1 MRDNQNLFKNQLCLS
16 TSLKINQKKD
26 DFTKWIFILII
37 VMLPFNVARSL
48 PSFARQTSMS
58 CTACH
63 SSFPELNSFGRQ
75 FKANGYTLTAMS
87 TINDQGD
94 TLKPRTR
101 LNLLNTLP
109 LSVMAQT
116 SFTNIAKD
124 VPGQQ
129 NNSGA
134 FPQQLSLFFAGQ
146 ITPHIGAFV
155 QMTYAD
161 GTFGMD
167 NADIRYANT
176 TNIGSKSL
184 LYGVTLNN
192 NPTSQ
197 DLWNTSPAWRFPY
210 ASSSAAPSPTK
221 ATMVEQLGG
230 QVAGLGAYAL
240 YNDLIFA
247 EFSAYHTAQT
257 SGHNPPDTT
266 DTQVIKLFAPYWR
279 VALQHQWDKN
289 YFELGTFG
297 MASTNYQQGISGDLD
312 KFTDIGFDL
321 QYERT
326 MSIGTFSFHT
336 SLINETEVRNNSA
349 ELNYNFK
356 SLKVDGNLYLKNGLG
371 ATLGYFNT
379 SGSKD
384 IVNFPNGMNQPNS
397 SGFIAQLEYLPWY
410 NVKFAAQYVAYS
422 KFDGS
427 STNYDGSGRN
437 AADNN
442 TIYLLAWL
450 SF

>member
-1 MRDNQNLFKNQLCLS
+1 MKNKQNWFRSYSSLV
-16 TSLKINQKKD
+16 TSLKINQQKKD
-26 DFTKWIFILII
+26 LTKWIFIVII
-37 VMLPFNVARSL
+37 VLLPFSVAKPL
-48 PSFARQTSMS
+48 PSFSRQTLMS

-63 SSFPELNSFGRQ
+63 VSFPELNSFGRQ
-75 FKANGYTLTAMS
+75 FKANGYTLTAAS

-101 LNLLNTLP
+101 LNLLNNLP
-109 LSVMAQT
+109 LSIMVQT

-124 VPGQQ
+124 VPGHQ

-146 ITPHIGAFV
+146 ITPHIGSFI
-155 QMTYAD
+155 QMTYAN
-161 GTFGMD
+161 GSFGMD

-197 DLWNTSPAWRFPY
+197 DLWNTAPAWRFPY
-210 ASSSAAPSPTK
+210 ASSAAAPGVAKT
-221 ATMVEQLGG
+221 TMIEHLGG
-230 QVAGLGAYAL
+230 QVAGLGVYAL

-257 SGHNPPDTT
+257 SGMNPPDTT
-266 DTQVIKLFAPYWR
+266 NTQVIKLFAPYWR
-279 VALQHQWDKN
+279 FALQHQWDKN
-289 YFELGTFG
+289 YVELGTFG
-297 MASTNYQQGISGDLD
+297 MASTNYQTGISGDLD

-326 MSIGTFSFHT
+326 MSIGTLSFHG
-336 SLINETEVRNNSA
+336 SLISETENKENVG
-349 ELNYNFK
+349 NYNFS
-356 SLKVDGNLYLKNGLG
+356 SLKLDGNLYLKNGMG
-371 ATLGYFNT
+371 ATVGYFNST
-379 SGSKD
+379 GTAD
-384 IVNFPNGMNQPNS
+384 VNIIPTGNNLPNS
-397 SGFIAQLEYLPWY
+397 NGFIFQLEYTPWY
-410 NVKFAAQYVAYS
+410 NTKFAAQYVAYQ
-422 KFDGS
+422 KFNGISTMNDGS
-427 STNYDGSGRN
+427 RN
-437 AADNN
+437 PADNN

-450 SF
+450 TF